1 MKKTIIIFV
10 SILIATL
17 SASIL
22 ASGDA
27 GTGQTKSATCMGCHG
42 LAGNSTMPNF
52 PKLAGQGEGY
62 LLKQLQ
68 DFKSGARQDGAMAG
82 VVTSLS
88 DEDMMNLAA
97 FYAAQTISE
106 NTAKADAETIEL
118 ARKLYLGGNQE
129 SGTTACIACHGP
141 KGKGIPSAKFPA
153 ISAQHADYT
162 ASQLKAFRQHA
173 LNLQTGESKPERAND
188 YESMMRSVT
197 KGLTT
202 VEIEALA
209 QYIAG
214 LR

>member
-1 MKKTIIIFV
+1 MKKTII
-10 SILIATL
+10 LL
-17 SASIL
+17 SLVLTTFSSFSL
-22 ASGDA
+22 AAGDVKA
-27 GTGQTKSATCMGCHG
+27 GEALSATCSGCHG
-42 LAGNSTMPNF
+42 ADGNSVMSNF